1 MLKWKDANPFI
12 LTAAR
17 CCPPFEK
24 KCLLQ
29 TPAIVY
35 FPKTM
40 GMLTLNPI
48 RAVGLI
54 LTALI
59 PAFTVVCAGDLRS
72 AILDTAKK
80 YIGARYNYGGM
91 TTEGFDCS
99 GFVQYVYRENGI
111 ALPRST
117 VDQFEKGKKIEF
129 SDAKPGDLVFFKIYR
144 NRISHVG
151 IFITRDRFIHAP
163 SWGKRVGIADMNLH
177 YWRKSFVG
185 AVTYIDR

>member
-1 MLKWKDANPFI
+1 MLKPVRVAVLAVTAPI
-12 LTAAR
+12 L
-17 CCPPFEK
+17 
-24 KCLLQ
+24 
-29 TPAIVY
+29 
-35 FPKTM
+35 
-40 GMLTLNPI
+40 
-48 RAVGLI
+48 
-54 LTALI
+54 
-59 PAFTVVCAGDLRS
+59 AFTVLCAGDLRTD
-72 AILDTAKK
+72 ILDTAKK

-99 GFVQYVYRENGI
+99 GFVQYVYRQNGI

-117 VDQFEKGKKIEF
+117 VDQFDKGKKIDF
-129 SDAKPGDLVFFKIYR
+129 NDAKPGDLVFFKIYR

-163 SWGKRVGIADMNLH
+163 SWGKRVGIADMNLE